1 MVAESSGESTL
12 AEAPP
17 EPQVAAPKAV
27 EVVPESTEKSLPGF
41 KAVAVE
47 KPPKTEEGNRVPL
60 MSLNAAKQQI
70 APEVLEVLA
79 EKFNGQL
86 SEMRHVDEKDVL
98 FNQ

>member
-1 MVAESSGESTL
+1 MVAESSGKAIL
-12 AEAPP
+12 AEAQP
-17 EPQVAAPKAV
+17 EPQVAAPKAM
-27 EVVPESTEKSLPGF
+27 EVVPESTEESLPEP
-41 KAVAVE
+41 KVVVVE
-47 KPPKTEEGNRVPL
+47 KPPKAEEGNRAPL
-60 MSLNAAKQQI
+60 MSLDAAKQQI